1 MYLRI
6 GELELV
12 INNIK
17 YLKFSEFKRS
27 VKDNTL
33 LKIAFI
39 TGLVGLIALYFA
51 TEYSDDFSE
60 GRLFSE
66 DLVIIKGILKDI
78 RHAKGS
84 IILDIQENKDIKAI
98 LSNAHNINLSTGK
111 EVEIIGKKD
120 GSLIIV
126 EKIRIIK

>member
-27 VKDNTL
+27 VEDNTL

-84 IILDIQENKDIKAI
+84 IILDIQENKG
-98 LSNAHNINLSTGK
+98 L
-111 EVEIIGKKD
+111 
-120 GSLIIV
+120 
-126 EKIRIIK
+126 